1 MRQEYAIIT
10 NGKVTG
16 KAAVDTTSEPFT
28 IPDNWIQSKKAKRGD
43 AYDGSKFTT
52 PAPKPEPPKEIRLDE
67 LTRDEKIALIDKMVT
82 DNILTTER
90 ATEIKGNS

>member
-52 PAPKPEPPKEIRLDE
+52 PAPKPEPNPIVILSYKLMRQRLV
-67 LTRDEKIALIDKMVT
+67 RQ
-82 DNILTTER
+82 
-90 ATEIKGNS
+90 